1 MQSIQYK
8 YHNGEGSVSISK
20 GSFDAGSN
28 ENFVTVSFDAMSIRN
43 KLAKYYK
50 IQIYADNIIVDEFI
64 EQVLGNDLYISKSF
78 NLYKFFSE
86 NDWENMM
93 FSAVIYPLLNN
104 KLTTKMFFASPQ
116 TKFVCNIDAYLKA
129 QENGEQK
136 DVLCTVVNA
145 LTPVT
150 YTWNVDGVITETA
163 PINDLTNL
171 LENITLGEEE
181 TQVSCTIIDG
191 MGCTVTKNLIF
202 EAPEELDPDEGF
214 YRQGA
219 GIMLAQYWV
228 RIKRLVERPA
238 ANSYLNIFIPESST
252 RISVYYGQDLTQ
264 KYEYTSTSDNEIINI
279 KNIIPRESYFE
290 IDADKPVISF
300 VNNLENAAGG
310 GYEIPPE
317 PYMGNEYFVTRL
329 GGRKDINEFN
339 FWHVTKCY
347 IAAVASKENPNP
359 SGNIYIHSID
369 DDGKESVEEGTV
381 SYPNQLYT
389 FVPNNGS
396 SAHKIS
402 SDVPICVFQNEFLKG
417 TFAGDLTCRMI
428 MDNNRC
434 GTHYIVPEF
443 TTANNMFAFIINIS
457 DDSTIT
463 VNRINTN
470 ETEEIT
476 LTGIGK
482 VHQLDLKKNEGYLE
496 IISDNKINVL
506 FGNNGS
512 APDPDVNQCH
522 PVDSG
527 IKRTGFIN
535 HTTST
540 IKNYQLIIITH
551 KDANK
556 DKFTINPT
564 ETIVWS
570 DQPTPGGYILGRVN
584 RLSQDNAGYYISAED
599 SFIAYVFGENQ
610 THDSVMHSLGRN
622 WLKTY

>member
-64 EQVLGNDLYISKSF
+64 EQVFGNELYISKSF

-93 FSAVIYPLLNN
+93 FAAVVYPLLNN

-116 TKFVCNIDAYLKA
+116 TKFVCNIDAYLEA

-150 YTWNVDGVITETA
+150 YTWNVDGVITETD
-163 PINDLTNL
+163 PIESFTNL
-171 LENITLGEEE
+171 LENIELGEEE
-181 TQVSCTIIDG
+181 TQVSCQIVDG
-191 MGCTVTKNLIF
+191 MGCKITKNLIF

-219 GIMLAQYWV
+219 GIMLNKYPNV
-228 RIKRLVERPA
+228 D
-238 ANSYLNIFIPESST
+238 ANSYLNIFIPESNT
-252 RISVYYGQDLTQ
+252 RILVYYGQDLTQ
-264 KYEYTSTSDNEIINI
+264 KYKYTSTSDNETIKI

-300 VNNLENAAGG
+300 VNNLENAAGC
-310 GYEIPPE
+310 GYEILPE
-317 PYMGNEYFVTRL
+317 PNMGSEYFVTRL
-329 GGRKDINEFN
+329 GGRTNILESEVEKFG
-339 FWHVTKCY
+339 KCY
-347 IAAVASKENPNP
+347 VAAVASKENPNP

-369 DDGKESVEEGTV
+369 EEGIESVEEGTV

-389 FVPNNGS
+389 FVPTRDS
-396 SAHKIS
+396 SAQKIS

-417 TFAGDLTCRMI
+417 TYAYDLTGRMI
-428 MDNNRC
+428 IDNNRC
-434 GTHYIVPEF
+434 GKHYIVPEF
-443 TTANNMFAFIINIS
+443 ITADNMFAFIINIS
-457 DDSTIT
+457 DNSTIT
-463 VNRINTN
+463 VNRINK
-470 ETEEIT
+470 TEEIT
-476 LTGIGK
+476 LNGMGK
-482 VHQLDLKKNEGYLE
+482 IHQLDFSENEGYLE

-556 DKFTINPT
+556 DEFTINPT

-570 DQPTPGGYILGRVN
+570 DPTPGGYILGRVY
-584 RLSQDNAGYYISAED
+584 RLSQDNTGYYISAED
-599 SFIAYVFGENQ
+599 PFIAYVFGENK
-610 THDSVMHSLGRN
+610 TYDSVMHSLGRN